1 MARPLSPQ
9 EATAMI
15 LSHRL
20 RQVSSSKSSSAQA
33 KANKARRGRPGRPPR
48 AAEDDTGTR

>member
-20 RQVSSSKSSSAQA
+20 RQSSSSKSASAQA

>member
-20 RQVSSSKSSSAQA
+20 RQTTSSKGSNQSKDA
-33 KANKARRGRPGRPPR
+33 KARRGRPGRPPR
-48 AAEDDTGTR
+48 NPDPAGSR